1 MTHRHIKPI
10 HLVIGLVVAAFN
22 ALQSRVNG
30 ALGQETGH
38 ATVTALVSF
47 SGGILVIALMV
58 LSHPKAR
65 RAFVGIPQLI
75 RSGHLR
81 WWECIGGISGAFYV
95 IGQGFIVP
103 IVGVAIFTIAVVAG
117 QTVSSLFVDKVGL
130 GPAGPKALT
139 GLRIF
144 SAMLAIVGVIISVLG
159 RDHSGAFSLPA
170 VMYAF
175 AAGSFQS
182 AQYAINGKVARATNQ
197 ALTTTLLNF
206 VMGTTT
212 LWIVLFVQTFLMG
225 KPLQSPPSLFEMP
238 WLWTGGPIGV
248 VFIISA
254 SVLVHHLGV
263 LVFALVTVVGQL
275 VGALILDIVLPT
287 PGSHISGQLVIG
299 VVVTGLAVTLASR
312 RPRSAAS
319 TNVAG

>member
-1 MTHRHIKPI
+1 MTHKHIKPI

-30 ALGQETGH
+30 ALGQATGH

-47 SGGILVIALMV
+47 SGGLLVIALMTY
-58 LSHPKAR
+58 SHPKAR
-65 RAFVGIPQLI
+65 RAFVGIPHLI
-75 RSGHLR
+75 RSGQLR
-81 WWECIGGISGAFYV
+81 WWECIGGVSGAFYV

-103 IVGVAIFTIAVVAG
+103 IVGVAIFTISVVAG
-117 QTVSSLFVDKVGL
+117 QTVSSLFVDKFGL
-130 GPAGPKALT
+130 GPAGPRALT

-144 SAMLAIVGVIISVLG
+144 SAALAIVGVLISVLG

-175 AAGSFQS
+175 AAGSIQS
-182 AQYAINGKVARATNQ
+182 AQYAINGKVARATGQ
-197 ALTTTLLNF
+197 ALSTTLLNF
-206 VMGTTT
+206 VMGASA
-212 LWIVLFVQTFLMG
+212 LWIVLFVQTFLLS
-225 KPLQSPPSLFEMP
+225 KPLQSPPSIMDKP

-275 VGALILDIVLPT
+275 LGALILDVVLPT
-287 PGSHISGQLVIG
+287 PGSHISAQLILGVI
-299 VVVTGLAVTLASR
+299 VTGVAVTLASR
-312 RPRSAAS
+312 RPRSVPTAD
-319 TNVAG
+319 VAR

>member
-1 MTHRHIKPI
+1 MTHKHIQPI
-10 HLVIGLVVAAFN
+10 YLVIGLVVAAFN

-47 SGGILVIALMV
+47 SGGIVVIALMV

-65 RAFVGIPQLI
+65 RAFVSIPNLI
-75 RSGHLR
+75 RNGDLR

-103 IVGVAIFTIAVVAG
+103 IVGVALFTISVVAG
-117 QTVSSLFVDKVGL
+117 QTVSSLFVDKFGL
-130 GPAGPKALT
+130 GPAGPKALS

-144 SAMLAIVGVIISVLG
+144 SAILAIMGVLISVLG
-159 RDHSGAFSLPA
+159 RDHSGSFSLPA
-170 VMYAF
+170 VLYAF

-197 ALTTTLLNF
+197 ALATTLLNF
-206 VMGTTT
+206 IMGTTA
-212 LWIVLFVQTFLMG
+212 LWLTLFVQTFLLG
-225 KPLQSPPSLFEMP
+225 KPLQSPPSFFENP

-254 SVLVHHLGV
+254 SLLVHHLGV

-275 VGALILDIVLPT
+275 VGAIILDVVLPT
-287 PGSHISGQLVIG
+287 PGSHISGQLILG
-299 VVVTGLAVTLASR
+299 VVVTSVAVALASR
-312 RPRSAAS
+312 RPRTRALA
-319 TNVAG
+319 NVAR